1 MSANPAGLK
10 SRSPSELRPLDP
22 ISSSLSAD
30 FPNIVYGHPLG
41 HVSVFQGSGDARA
54 GVAG

>member
-41 HVSVFQGSGDARA
+41 HVSVFQGSGDVRA